1 MKLLKLE
8 ITGLNIFDN
17 KTPIVIDFINDKRVN
32 ESEVEDGLVYKLAN
46 KLYQLNTLALV
57 GINASGKTTMLK
69 IISNISPISLKSM
82 CSTTLLLQIWHCL
95 NISIKHFQSLF
106 ICKMKNTFI
115 VLILYSIS
123 NLTESYSQTKKSTK
137 NPSIQKQPEINCYIL
152 MTACRLMSVPKPIT
166 LI

>member
-69 IISNISPISLKSM
+69 IISNISPIY
-82 CSTTLLLQIWHCL
+82 LQY
-95 NISIKHFQSLF
+95 N
-106 ICKMKNTFI
+106 
-115 VLILYSIS
+115 
-123 NLTESYSQTKKSTK
+123 
-137 NPSIQKQPEINCYIL
+137 
-152 MTACRLMSVPKPIT
+152 
-166 LI
+166 

>member
-69 IISNISPISLKSM
+69 IIYNISPIY
-82 CSTTLLLQIWHCL
+82 LQY
-95 NISIKHFQSLF
+95 N
-106 ICKMKNTFI
+106 
-115 VLILYSIS
+115 
-123 NLTESYSQTKKSTK
+123 
-137 NPSIQKQPEINCYIL
+137 
-152 MTACRLMSVPKPIT
+152 
-166 LI
+166 